1 MADQADADDLA
12 RRYLDLWQDQMSAL
26 AADQDFARA
35 IQQIMTGMGLA
46 GTATPATF
54 ANWAAWPGMMA
65 GLAPVPQ
72 GDATADA
79 QSRKQ
84 ARSGHG
90 NHGAASAAASGAAAP
105 GADTGGG
112 GADLDQ
118 LTRRLAALEKR
129 IAALEGGT
137 APGRRRAASKP
148 RKAKS

>member
-1 MADQADADDLA
+1 MSDQADADDLA

-46 GTATPATF
+46 GTATPATL
-54 ANWAAWPGMMA
+54 ATWAAWPGMMA

-84 ARSGHG
+84 ARSGHD
-90 NHGAASAAASGAAAP
+90 NQGAASAAASGPAAP
-105 GADTGGG
+105 GTDPDGG
-112 GADLDQ
+112 GADLGQ

-129 IAALEGGT
+129 IAALEGGS
-137 APGRRRAASKP
+137 APNRRRPASKP
-148 RKAKS
+148 RKPRS